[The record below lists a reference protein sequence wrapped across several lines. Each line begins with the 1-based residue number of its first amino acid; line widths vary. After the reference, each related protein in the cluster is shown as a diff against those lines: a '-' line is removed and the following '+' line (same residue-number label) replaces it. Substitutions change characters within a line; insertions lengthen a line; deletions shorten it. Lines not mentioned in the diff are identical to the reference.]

1 MAGSSAPGSAGPS
14 PYTPG
19 VNRERWT
26 SFPAATEEERD
37 LLAPM
42 NGFAARRELSAVAPD
57 GSARTLAADLSVEVA
72 EALDGK
78 ADVVVRLAFGGAGL
92 AEAERLADDPWDL
105 LDRFLGEAVAQ
116 ARRRAAD
123 AR

>member
-1 MAGSSAPGSAGPS
+1 MS
-14 PYTPG
+14 
-19 VNRERWT
+19 RERWT

-37 LLAPM
+37 LLAAM

-57 GSARTLAADLSVEVA
+57 GRARALAADLSVEVA

-92 AEAERLADDPWDL
+92 AEAERLAEDPWGL
-105 LDRFLGEAVAQ
+105 LDRFLAEAVAE